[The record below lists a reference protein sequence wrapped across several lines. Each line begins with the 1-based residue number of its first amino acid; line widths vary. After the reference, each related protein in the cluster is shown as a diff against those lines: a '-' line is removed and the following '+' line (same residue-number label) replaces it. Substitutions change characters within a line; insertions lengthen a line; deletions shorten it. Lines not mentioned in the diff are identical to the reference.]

1 METIN
6 TNQNIQQQ
14 PTTPTPEASGDQGGE
29 RMFTQDDVNRIV
41 SERLARE
48 RQKTEPSAID
58 EKETRLKARESRL
71 DCRDYLESVV
81 KDGRAWSGRP
91 ESGTG
96 VMALLDVLDTSDK
109 AAFQKTVDALLEA
122 GAFNPQHEPLK
133 IPKVDY
139 HGGPDTEQLI
149 AAAFKP
155 KT

>member
-6 TNQNIQQQ
+6 TNPNTEQQ

-58 EKETRLKARESRL
+58 ERETQLKARESRL
-71 DCRDYLESVV
+71 DCRDFLEGLV
-81 KDGRAWSGRP
+81 KGGKAASGV
-91 ESGTG
+91 TG
-96 VMALLDVLDTSDK
+96 LIDVLDTTDK
-109 AAFQKTVDALLEA
+109 EKFQKTVNALLEL
-122 GAFNPQHEPLK
+122 GAFNPQLEPLR
-133 IPKVDY
+133 IPPVDY
-139 HGGPDTEQLI
+139 HGGPDTEHLI
-149 AAAFKP
+149 ADAFKP